1 MKITDMISISELA
14 RLLNKSRPTV
24 YKYVSDYEN
33 GSFSGLPLS
42 VKKLFDEIKSGNIPK
57 REIYEYCEHWFSL
70 EGRVAAKGKKEKTV
84 GLKEIVKLLKEHQAK
99 IDFRKLRDYIEKE
112 IEK

>member
-33 GSFSGLPLS
+33 GNFAGLPLS
-42 VKKLFDEIKSGNIPK
+42 VKRLFNEIKNGNIPK
-57 REIYEYCEHWFSL
+57 REIYE
-70 EGRVAAKGKKEKTV
+70 
-84 GLKEIVKLLKEHQAK
+84 
-99 IDFRKLRDYIEKE
+99 
-112 IEK
+112 